1 MKELINAHI
10 FEPYYKNVK
19 ARCELLYCD
28 NHENCPVLKKG
39 KCLHV
44 LGIVGP
50 GWSCPHGSYSIYHG
64 YTKAARNFRNWLNDK
79 KKQYEAVLDKVDCQ
93 NFYKKIAS
101 TGDYIYLPYP
111 YLKNYVNPLPFMIN
125 PHFCKVEDFTPENI
139 MQIINFRPKAFFGGE
154 IDSFQKQ
161 EVPRFID
168 HLMTEMPDI
177 YKKLIEKYPE
187 VLAKFPRNNMNYINR
202 TAILKSCKIGSKFTD
217 VLGNEFTWDGQYL
230 ICENWESYS
239 IPFNIKRGY
248 LKLEPS
254 ENTLIRIMNNNQVDE
269 NTAFFD

>member
-28 NHENCPVLKKG
+28 NYENCPVYKKG

-44 LGIVGP
+44 LGIVGT
-50 GWSCPHGSYSIYHG
+50 GWSCPHGSYSIQHG
-64 YTKAARNFRNWLNDK
+64 YTNAARNFRNWLNDK

-93 NFYKKIAS
+93 NFYKKLAS

-111 YLKNYVNPLPFMIN
+111 NLKNYANPLPFMIN
-125 PHFCKVEDFTPENI
+125 PHFCKVEDFTLENI
-139 MQIINFRPKAFFGGE
+139 MKIINFRPRAFFGGE

-177 YKKLIEKYPE
+177 YKNLIEKYPE
-187 VLAKFPRNNMNYINR
+187 VLEKFPRNNMNYINR

-254 ENTLIRIMNNNQVDE
+254 ENTLIQIMNNNQVDE